1 MLLAIDAG
9 NTNVVFAV
17 HEGGTLLAQWRS
29 ATEPNRTADDYMVW
43 LNQLMS
49 RDDIAPGAIDGAIIA
64 SVVPQGLYHLKSLC
78 RDYFKCTPL
87 VVGEEGVDLGL
98 EIKMSRP
105 DEVGADRLVNA
116 VAAHHLY
123 GGPLIVVDF
132 GTATTF
138 DVIGK
143 NGSYR
148 GGVIAPGV
156 NLSLD
161 ALHAAAAQ
169 LPRIGVKR
177 PDTVIGQ
184 GTVSAMQS
192 GIYWG
197 YIGLIESLIARIAGE
212 YGADMKVIATGGL
225 ADLFSEGTEAIGE
238 VDPDLTIRGLA
249 EIYRR
254 NAG

>member
-78 RDYFKCTPL
+78 RDYFKCAPL

-116 VAAHHLY
+116 VAAHHLH

-138 DVIGK
+138 DVIGE

-177 PDTVIGQ
+177 PDKVIGQ

-197 YIGLIESLIARIAGE
+197 YIGLIESLIARIAEE

-225 ADLFSEGTEAIGE
+225 ASLFSDGTKAIGE